1 MSHTGIDAATVWI
14 EPTDHDIIRTHQ
26 CGQHAHGRDQPERR
40 ISGNGERKPNHI
52 GLAGAPVAVKNRRRA
67 FPVDI
72 AWPLNVGWN
81 QFLLRNETGSR
92 DERSHCS
99 KHGFGPQ
106 LLLFNDADEVS
117 CRAGAIKCSRCRA
130 SFAPIRTAFAERNL
144 VPPLDQ
150 PLADPLSETKNW
162 RNLLTGKCDS
172 QVSHSLP
179 AHLEPFIGDE
189 AIPNSRLGLNETW
202 ICRIAF
208 NLLAQVGDINA
219 EILAVLST
227 SARRTTGNRSPR
239 GSVVCGGRPA

>member
-14 EPTDHDIIRTHQ
+14 EPTDHDVIRTHQ

-92 DERSHCS
+92 DERSHFS
-99 KHGFGPQ
+99 KHGFAPQ

-130 SFAPIRTAFAERNL
+130 SFAPIHTA
-144 VPPLDQ
+144 
-150 PLADPLSETKNW
+150 LADRIWFPRWN
-162 RNLLTGKCDS
+162 G
-172 QVSHSLP
+172 HSPSIKRSSAAIFPTAVAFILRP
-179 AHLEPFIGDE
+179 AHKEDC
-189 AIPNSRLGLNETW
+189 SR
-202 ICRIAF
+202 
-208 NLLAQVGDINA
+208 
-219 EILAVLST
+219 
-227 SARRTTGNRSPR
+227 
-239 GSVVCGGRPA
+239 